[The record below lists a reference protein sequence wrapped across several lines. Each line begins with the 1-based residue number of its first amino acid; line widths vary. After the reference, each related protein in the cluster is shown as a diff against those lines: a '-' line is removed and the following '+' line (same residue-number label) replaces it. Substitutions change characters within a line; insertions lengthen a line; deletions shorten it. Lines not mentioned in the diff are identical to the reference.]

1 MPEAAISEYFYGDEA
16 EQFIYFRIP
25 RQLITDP
32 RFKHLSTDAKLLYGM
47 LLDRMSLS
55 VKNGWYDEDG
65 RVYIY
70 YTVEEICGDMNCGRD
85 KAMKM
90 LADLDTKKGVGLIR
104 RVRQGQGK
112 PTKLYVKRFTTG
124 AVPSQP
130 APPEQP
136 PFTPFS
142 GVDFSGVQKSISP
155 TSASRES
162 RRVGVEKT
170 DPNYTNQNQTDFS
183 YPDPSIYPPSPPAGG
198 GSEMER
204 YEQREQ
210 IKANI
215 DYDYL
220 SRQCPYDDVESL
232 LELIV
237 DVVSS
242 TASTIR
248 IGKEVLPA
256 ETVKR
261 RFLQLDSSHIEYVID
276 SLKQT
281 TTKINNIRAYLL
293 TALYNAPVTI
303 GPYYSAAVR
312 HDFSC
317 SAGNVA
323 LTMFQMDGATKIGT
337 ISFWHEQGRYVRE
350 ESMKDGAKV
359 FVPARNSQRRGYH
372 HEFARPRGK
381 PLHQRKRPLGQAEK
395 YAGWK
400 GHVGLLTLPRL
411 QKGKG
416 RQAGDRGRR
425 GCYHPTNLRPF
436 SQGQDH
442 Q

>member
-1 MPEAAISEYFYGDEA
+1 MPETAISDYFYGDEA

-124 AVPSQP
+124 AVPRQP
-130 APPEQP
+130 APPEPP
-136 PFTPFS
+136 PFMPFS
-142 GVDFSGVQKSISP
+142 RVDFSGVQKSSSP

-162 RRVGVEKT
+162 RRAGVEKT
-170 DPNYTNQNQTDFS
+170 DPNYTKSNQTDFS
-183 YPDPSIYPPSPPAGG
+183 YPDPSIYPPSPPEGG

-210 IKANI
+210 VKENI
-215 DYDYL
+215 DYNYL
-220 SRQCPYDDVESL
+220 LQEHPYDDVESL

-242 TASTIR
+242 NAATIR

-256 ETVKR
+256 EAVKQ
-261 RFLQLDSSHIEYVID
+261 RFWQLDSSHIKYVIE
-276 SLKQT
+276 SLNQT

-312 HDFSC
+312 HDF
-317 SAGNVA
+317 G
-323 LTMFQMDGATKIGT
+323 
-337 ISFWHEQGRYVRE
+337 
-350 ESMKDGAKV
+350 
-359 FVPARNSQRRGYH
+359 
-372 HEFARPRGK
+372 
-381 PLHQRKRPLGQAEK
+381 
-395 YAGWK
+395 
-400 GHVGLLTLPRL
+400 
-411 QKGKG
+411 
-416 RQAGDRGRR
+416 
-425 GCYHPTNLRPF
+425 
-436 SQGQDH
+436 
-442 Q
+442 

>member
-90 LADLDTKKGVGLIR
+90 LADLDTKKGVGLLR

-124 AVPSQP
+124 VVPSQP
-130 APPEQP
+130 APPEP
-136 PFTPFS
+136 SPFTPFS
-142 GVDFSGVQKSISP
+142 GVDFSGVQKSSSP

-162 RRVGVEKT
+162 RRAGVEKT
-170 DPNYTNQNQTDFS
+170 DPNYTNLNQTDFS
-183 YPDPSIYPPSPPAGG
+183 YPDPSIYPPSPPEGG
-198 GSEMER
+198 GLEMER

-220 SRQCPYDDVESL
+220 SRQCPSDDVESL

-312 HDFSC
+312 HDF
-317 SAGNVA
+317 G
-323 LTMFQMDGATKIGT
+323 
-337 ISFWHEQGRYVRE
+337 
-350 ESMKDGAKV
+350 
-359 FVPARNSQRRGYH
+359 
-372 HEFARPRGK
+372 
-381 PLHQRKRPLGQAEK
+381 
-395 YAGWK
+395 
-400 GHVGLLTLPRL
+400 
-411 QKGKG
+411 
-416 RQAGDRGRR
+416 
-425 GCYHPTNLRPF
+425 
-436 SQGQDH
+436 
-442 Q
+442 

>member
-130 APPEQP
+130 APPEPP
-136 PFTPFS
+136 PFMPFS
-142 GVDFSGVQKSISP
+142 GVDFSGVQKSSSP

-162 RRVGVEKT
+162 RRAGVEKT
-170 DPNYTNQNQTDFS
+170 DPNYTKSNQTDFS
-183 YPDPSIYPPSPPAGG
+183 YPDPSIYPPSPPEGG

-210 IKANI
+210 VKENI
-215 DYDYL
+215 DYNYL
-220 SRQCPYDDVESL
+220 LQEHPYDDVESL

-242 TASTIR
+242 NAATIR

-256 ETVKR
+256 EAVKR
-261 RFLQLDSSHIEYVID
+261 RFWQLDSSHIKYVIE
-276 SLKQT
+276 SLNQT

-312 HDFSC
+312 HDF
-317 SAGNVA
+317 G
-323 LTMFQMDGATKIGT
+323 
-337 ISFWHEQGRYVRE
+337 
-350 ESMKDGAKV
+350 
-359 FVPARNSQRRGYH
+359 
-372 HEFARPRGK
+372 
-381 PLHQRKRPLGQAEK
+381 
-395 YAGWK
+395 
-400 GHVGLLTLPRL
+400 
-411 QKGKG
+411 
-416 RQAGDRGRR
+416 
-425 GCYHPTNLRPF
+425 
-436 SQGQDH
+436 
-442 Q
+442 

>member
-1 MPEAAISEYFYGDEA
+1 MAEAGISDYFYGDEA

-25 RQLITDP
+25 RLLITDP

-70 YTVEEICGDMNCGRD
+70 YTVEEICDDMNCGRD

-90 LADLDTKKGVGLIR
+90 LADLDTRKGVGLINR
-104 RVRQGQGK
+104 IKQGQGK
-112 PTKLYVKRFTTG
+112 PTKLYVRRFTTG
-124 AVPSQP
+124 SIPPQPPQPEKPPFIPSQDI
-130 APPEQP
+130 E
-136 PFTPFS
+136 
-142 GVDFSGVQKSISP
+142 FSGVQTSDFP
-155 TSASRES
+155 TSTHREI
-162 RRVGVEKT
+162 RLAGVEKT

-183 YPDPSIYPPSPPAGG
+183 YPDPSIYPTSPPAGS

-220 SRQCPYDDVESL
+220 SSQCPYDDVESL

-312 HDFSC
+312 HDF
-317 SAGNVA
+317 G
-323 LTMFQMDGATKIGT
+323 
-337 ISFWHEQGRYVRE
+337 
-350 ESMKDGAKV
+350 
-359 FVPARNSQRRGYH
+359 
-372 HEFARPRGK
+372 
-381 PLHQRKRPLGQAEK
+381 
-395 YAGWK
+395 
-400 GHVGLLTLPRL
+400 
-411 QKGKG
+411 
-416 RQAGDRGRR
+416 
-425 GCYHPTNLRPF
+425 
-436 SQGQDH
+436 
-442 Q
+442 

>member
-1 MPEAAISEYFYGDEA
+1 MPEAAISDYFYGDEA

-124 AVPSQP
+124 AVPPQP
-130 APPEQP
+130 APPEPP
-136 PFTPFS
+136 PFIPFS
-142 GVDFSGVQKSISP
+142 GVDFSGVQKSSSP

-162 RRVGVEKT
+162 RRAGVEKT
-170 DPNYTNQNQTDFS
+170 DPNYTKSNQTDFS
-183 YPDPSIYPPSPPAGG
+183 YPDPSIYPPSPPEGG

-210 IKANI
+210 VKENI
-215 DYDYL
+215 DYNYL
-220 SRQCPYDDVESL
+220 LQEHPYDDVESL

-242 TASTIR
+242 NAATIR

-256 ETVKR
+256 EAVKR
-261 RFLQLDSSHIEYVID
+261 RFWQLDSSHIKYVIE
-276 SLKQT
+276 SLNQT
-281 TTKINNIRAYLL
+281 TTKINNIWAYLL

-312 HDFSC
+312 HDF
-317 SAGNVA
+317 G
-323 LTMFQMDGATKIGT
+323 
-337 ISFWHEQGRYVRE
+337 
-350 ESMKDGAKV
+350 
-359 FVPARNSQRRGYH
+359 
-372 HEFARPRGK
+372 
-381 PLHQRKRPLGQAEK
+381 
-395 YAGWK
+395 
-400 GHVGLLTLPRL
+400 
-411 QKGKG
+411 
-416 RQAGDRGRR
+416 
-425 GCYHPTNLRPF
+425 
-436 SQGQDH
+436 
-442 Q
+442 

>member
-90 LADLDTKKGVGLIR
+90 LADLDTRKGVGLIN
-104 RVRQGQGK
+104 RVKQGQGK
-112 PTKLYVKRFTTG
+112 PTKLYVRRFTTG
-124 AVPSQP
+124 SVPPQPPQTSQP
-130 APPEQP
+130 EPP
-136 PFTPFS
+136 PFIPS
-142 GVDFSGVQKSISP
+142 PDVEFSGVQKSAFP

-162 RRVGVEKT
+162 RLPGVEKT
-170 DPNYTNQNQTDFS
+170 DPNYTKLNQTDFNH
-183 YPDPSIYPPSPPAGG
+183 PDPSTYPPSPPQPVTMEAYRL
-198 GSEMER
+198 EMER

-210 IKANI
+210 IKENI

-220 SRQCPYDDVESL
+220 LQEHPYDDVESL

-242 TASTIR
+242 TAVTIR

-261 RFLQLDSSHIEYVID
+261 RFLELDSSHIKYVIE
-276 SLKQT
+276 SLNQT

-312 HDFSC
+312 HDF
-317 SAGNVA
+317 G
-323 LTMFQMDGATKIGT
+323 
-337 ISFWHEQGRYVRE
+337 
-350 ESMKDGAKV
+350 
-359 FVPARNSQRRGYH
+359 
-372 HEFARPRGK
+372 
-381 PLHQRKRPLGQAEK
+381 
-395 YAGWK
+395 
-400 GHVGLLTLPRL
+400 
-411 QKGKG
+411 
-416 RQAGDRGRR
+416 
-425 GCYHPTNLRPF
+425 
-436 SQGQDH
+436 
-442 Q
+442 

>member
-1 MPEAAISEYFYGDEA
+1 MAEAGISDYFYGDEA

-25 RQLITDP
+25 RLLITDP

-70 YTVEEICGDMNCGRD
+70 YTVEEICDDMNCGRD

-90 LADLDTKKGVGLIR
+90 LADLDTRKGVGLINR
-104 RVRQGQGK
+104 IKQGQGK
-112 PTKLYVKRFTTG
+112 PTKLYVRRFTTG
-124 AVPSQP
+124 SVPP
-130 APPEQP
+130 QP
-136 PFTPFS
+136 PQPEKPPFIPS
-142 GVDFSGVQKSISP
+142 PDIEFSGVQTSDFP
-155 TSASRES
+155 TSTHREI
-162 RRVGVEKT
+162 RLAGVEKT
-170 DPNYTNQNQTDFS
+170 DPNYTKLNHPDFNH
-183 YPDPSIYPPSPPAGG
+183 PDPSTYPPSPPQPVTMEAYRL
-198 GSEMER
+198 EMER

-210 IKANI
+210 IKENI

-220 SRQCPYDDVESL
+220 LQEHPYDDVESL

-242 TASTIR
+242 TAVTIR

-261 RFLQLDSSHIEYVID
+261 RFLELDSSHIKYVIE
-276 SLKQT
+276 SLNQT

-312 HDFSC
+312 HDF
-317 SAGNVA
+317 G
-323 LTMFQMDGATKIGT
+323 
-337 ISFWHEQGRYVRE
+337 
-350 ESMKDGAKV
+350 
-359 FVPARNSQRRGYH
+359 
-372 HEFARPRGK
+372 
-381 PLHQRKRPLGQAEK
+381 
-395 YAGWK
+395 
-400 GHVGLLTLPRL
+400 
-411 QKGKG
+411 
-416 RQAGDRGRR
+416 
-425 GCYHPTNLRPF
+425 
-436 SQGQDH
+436 
-442 Q
+442 